1 MPSVDQNME
10 FTDLKIRVGEKTFP
24 VHKIVIASYSPVF
37 RRMLQT
43 DMLEKSTGEIS
54 IEDATPEVI
63 KLMIDYI
70 YHGCI
75 DRSATD
81 EEIVDLSYI
90 GDKYLIEELTMA
102 CDYILANPR
111 CKISNPWMWM

>member
-1 MPSVDQNME
+1 ME

-43 DMLEKSTGEIS
+43 DMLEKSTGEIN

-70 YHGCI
+70 YNGYI
-75 DRSATD
+75 DRSASD
-81 EEIVDLSYI
+81 EEIDDLSYI
-90 GDKYLIEELTMA
+90 GDKYLIDQLRIA
-102 CDYILANPR
+102 CFDILADP
-111 CKISNPWMWM
+111 KSNFSNSFGSRKWKWMWM

>member
-1 MPSVDQNME
+1 ME

-70 YHGCI
+70 YNGYITVAYHGGLVGLNSNRPRTCH
-75 DRSATD
+75 RVQNGYKSLVLY
-81 EEIVDLSYI
+81 ENRLS
-90 GDKYLIEELTMA
+90 GTFWNLFLPFLGVK
-102 CDYILANPR
+102 
-111 CKISNPWMWM
+111 